1 MMSYKRAVLWDQ
13 CVSKSE
19 NSKAPYA
26 RPILV
31 EYGSLTK
38 ITKTAA
44 GSSEDGGT
52 DPFGFPQFS
61 GLEG

>member
-1 MMSYKRAVLWDQ
+1 MSYKMDIPRDRGSVES
-13 CVSKSE
+13 VG
-19 NSKAPYA
+19 SKAPYMK
-26 RPILV
+26 PTIV
-31 EYGSLTK
+31 VYGSLTE
-38 ITKTAA
+38 ITKTAS